1 MALLNRLPPKEYA
14 MSTQNPEPGSSTD
27 PSVPAAA
34 QSAPDSARTAPERDI
49 LTEDTVQQD
58 TITTTDGVGADP
70 VSSDRGATDR
80 IVADRTVS
88 DTLVQDPAP
97 VEQETRS
104 YQPHAPQRAYSN
116 IDLDDDTAA
125 TTTARPSDTGAHPYP
140 AAAYAPVGLGAATP
154 AGPTTDQQQAF
165 PLYVQ
170 APSAPDIRGNR
181 GFGILIGLLAT
192 VIFAGLYAA
201 AVSGLQLLFE
211 DDGSFVDNLV
221 QIATSWPFLLAVAGF
236 FLSWA
241 VTATIVN
248 RSGWVHWVLGG
259 FIIGLVVFLAWVGG
273 FLIQERAWTL
283 SVDEI
288 LAEVTGVAFTFG
300 PVLAFIV
307 AREIPVWLG
316 GWIAARGRKVR
327 DANLEAQAEYERVLE
342 AGPTTAR

>member
-1 MALLNRLPPKEYA
+1 

-34 QSAPDSARTAPERDI
+34 QSAPETARTAPETPTNAPERDI
-49 LTEDTVQQD
+49 LTEDTVQHD
-58 TITTTDGVGADP
+58 TISASDGVGADP
-70 VSSDRGATDR
+70 VVEERRAAEPVVAESGSTQQATR
-80 IVADRTVS
+80 EYR
-88 DTLVQDPAP
+88 
-97 VEQETRS
+97 
-104 YQPHAPQRAYSN
+104 PHAPQRAYSN
-116 IDLDDDTAA
+116 IELDDDTSA
-125 TTTARPSDTGAHPYP
+125 TPTTRQADTGAHPYP
-140 AAAYAPVGLGAATP
+140 AAAYAPVGLGTDTAAS
-154 AGPTTDQQQAF
+154 AAPTTEQQQAF
-165 PLYVQ
+165 PLYIQ

-181 GFGILIGLLAT
+181 GFGILIGLLGT
-192 VIFAGLYAA
+192 IIFAGLYAS

-211 DDGSFVDNLV
+211 GDGSFVDNLI
-221 QIATSWPFLLAVAGF
+221 QISTSWPFLLATAGF
-236 FLSWA
+236 FLAWA
-241 VTATIVN
+241 VTATLVN

-283 SVDEI
+283 SIDEI

-316 GWIAARGRKVR
+316 GWIASRGRKVR
-327 DANLEAQAEYERVLE
+327 EANLEAQAEYERVLE

>member
-1 MALLNRLPPKEYA
+1 

-34 QSAPDSARTAPERDI
+34 QSGPETARTAPERDI

-58 TITTTDGVGADP
+58 TITDGVGADP
-70 VSSDRGATDR
+70 VVHERKPSEPV
-80 IVADRTVS
+80 IVESAS
-88 DTLVQDPAP
+88 A
-97 VEQETRS
+97 EQETRA
-104 YQPHAPQRAYSN
+104 YAPHAPQRAYSN
-116 IDLDDDTAA
+116 IELDDDTAA
-125 TTTARPSDTGAHPYP
+125 TTTAKQADTGAHPYP
-140 AAAYAPVGLGAATP
+140 AAAYAPVGLSTATDAAP
-154 AGPTTDQQQAF
+154 ATEQQQAF
-165 PLYVQ
+165 PLYIQ

-181 GFGILIGLLAT
+181 GFGILVGLLAT
-192 VIFAGLYAA
+192 VVFAGLYAA
-201 AVSGLQLLFE
+201 AVAGLQLLFE
-211 DDGSFVDNLV
+211 DDGTFVENIV
-221 QIATSWPFLLAVAGF
+221 QLSTSWPFLLAVAAF
-236 FLSWA
+236 FISWA
-241 VTATIVN
+241 VTAAIVN

-316 GWIAARGRKVR
+316 GWIASRGRKVR
-327 DANLEAQAEYERVLE
+327 AANIEAQEEYDRVLE